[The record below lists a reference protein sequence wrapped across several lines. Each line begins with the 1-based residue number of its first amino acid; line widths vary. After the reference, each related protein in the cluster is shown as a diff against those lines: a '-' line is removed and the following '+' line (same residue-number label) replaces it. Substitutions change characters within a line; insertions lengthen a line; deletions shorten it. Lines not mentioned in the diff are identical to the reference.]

1 MPRHTS
7 RPNQCPGHWRVH
19 ASGVPRGR
27 QHLPQPG
34 AAAAVEAIPATAALE
49 TRELAASPWVGLH
62 YETENYATEET

>member
-34 AAAAVEAIPATAALE
+34 PAEPVSAAAPAADGGD
-49 TRELAASPWVGLH
+49 LAASPWLGLH
-62 YETENYATEET
+62 YATESYATEET